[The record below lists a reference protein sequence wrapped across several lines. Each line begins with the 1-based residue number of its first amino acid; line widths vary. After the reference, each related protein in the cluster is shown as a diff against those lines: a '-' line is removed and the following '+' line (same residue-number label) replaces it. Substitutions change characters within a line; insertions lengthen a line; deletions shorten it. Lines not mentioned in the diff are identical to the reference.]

1 LELFKR
7 SSLFREH
14 GYSLLAFAALL
25 IFLFYP
31 NVGIYDWEKEVMYC
45 EFIKQSILDYKVFP
59 MFLWNS
65 GHLAGYPAVD
75 QSAFFVSNPE
85 TLLFSPFIPLLLII
99 PSAVFLK
106 LLVLINFLI
115 GWTGI
120 QALSKTCGWQAR
132 QTRIFSALFLFS
144 PIIIQHI
151 AIGYLP
157 WINLFFFPWLLYFLL
172 HDNTLKKWL
181 GSGIVLA
188 LMMLQGGLHVFVW
201 LGFFIAFFSFF
212 QTILRK
218 DVKSILLIL
227 ISGLS
232 ACLLALPRVFPSF
245 QSFGTFEQK
254 FFSGY
259 SLHAFLKWALI
270 PPFFT
275 PSTMDDIEFFIEG
288 YIDGV
293 PYWDGSLFWGFLLI
307 CVILLPF
314 VIGLS
319 SKNNDKPEIQNKK
332 PGILALA
339 ASSALI
345 LLLSFDGLYEK
356 GISFISDLIHIPAL
370 KGMEK
375 YPFRFAIPAYFGFA
389 FVVVWYWENYLD
401 FFTRVLNKTQG
412 LAVAFWGSFLRF
424 AAYLRRHKKTF
435 AWIGVILV
443 FLCVIF
449 IVLKSPFM
457 VWVNSQIALAYANQ
471 GAEFL
476 AGLMEHAENV
486 PLTHYF
492 AKAETLF
499 GYLYRILVILTIVS
513 VSSWLIGVMHK
524 PDRQRVKKPLMREL
538 SFPFWLLEILLVL
551 PMLLAFG
558 MWWRVS
564 LATPQDTLPEFTM
577 LAPIVSWVGT
587 NDTQEIPDIK
597 YSPLSLELKVS
608 EEMIGETLVLS
619 QIPYHDTRFLELEA
633 GNDVFVEKEGKTALE
648 IKRAGLINIH
658 VKNLPVV
665 VSAVVAGAG
674 WAVSGWIIKKSR
686 NNKSL

>member
-1 LELFKR
+1 MGLFKR
-7 SSLFREH
+7 SRLFREH
-14 GYSLLAFAALL
+14 GYSLLAFTAIL

-31 NVGIYDWEKEVMYC
+31 NVGIYDWEKEVLYC

-59 MFLWNS
+59 MFLWNT

-75 QSAFFVSNPE
+75 QSALFVSNPE

-99 PSAVFLK
+99 PPTVFLK
-106 LLVLINFLI
+106 LLVLIHFLI

-120 QALSKTCGWQAR
+120 QALSRTCGWQAR

-157 WINLFFFPWLLYFLL
+157 WINLFFFPWLFYFLL
-172 HDNTLKKWL
+172 HDNVLKKWL

-188 LMMLQGGLHVFVW
+188 LMMLQGGVHVFVW
-201 LGFFIAFFSFF
+201 SGFFVDFFSFF

-218 DVKSILLIL
+218 DLKSLLLIL
-227 ISGLS
+227 ISGIS

-307 CVILLPF
+307 CVIVLPF
-314 VIGLS
+314 VIELS
-319 SKNNDKPEIQNKK
+319 SKNKDKPEIPNRK
-332 PGILALA
+332 PDILALA
-339 ASSALI
+339 ASSTLI
-345 LLLSFDGLYEK
+345 LILSFDGLYEK
-356 GISFISDLIHIPAL
+356 GISFMSDLIRIPAL

-375 YPFRFAIPAYFGFA
+375 YPFRFAIPAYFGFS
-389 FVVVWYWENYLD
+389 FVVAWYWETYQN
-401 FFTRVLNKTQG
+401 FFTRVLNQTQE
-412 LAVAFWGSFLRF
+412 LAVAFLEGFLRF
-424 AAYLRRHKKTF
+424 AAYLHRHKKTF
-435 AWIGVILV
+435 AWVGGILV
-443 FLCVIF
+443 FLCLVF
-449 IVLKSPFM
+449 FALKSPFLE
-457 VWVNSQIALAYANQ
+457 WIYSQIASAYAGQ

-476 AGLMEHAENV
+476 AGLMEHTGTV

-499 GYLYRILVILTIVS
+499 GYLYRILVILTVVS
-513 VSSWLIGVMHK
+513 VSLWLIGITHK
-524 PDRQRVKKPLMREL
+524 PDRQRVDKPLMREF
-538 SFPFWLLEILLVL
+538 SFPFWLLEILVVL
-551 PMLLAFG
+551 PLLLAFG

-564 LATPQDTLPEFTM
+564 LATPQNALPEFTM
-577 LAPIVSWVGT
+577 QAPIVSWVGVS
-587 NDTQEIPDIK
+587 DTQEIPEIK
-597 YSPLSLELKVS
+597 FSPLSLELKAS

-619 QIPYHDTRFLELEA
+619 QIPYHDTRFLELKA
-633 GNDVFVEKEGKTALE
+633 GDVVFVEKDGRTALE
-648 IKRAGLINIH
+648 INQTGLINIQ

-665 VSAVVAGAG
+665 VSAVVAGVG
-674 WAVSGWIIKKSR
+674 WTVSGRIITKSR
-686 NNKSL
+686 NKKLL

>member
-1 LELFKR
+1 MGLFKR

-14 GYSLLAFAALL
+14 GYSLLAFGAIL

-31 NVGIYDWEKEVMYC
+31 NVGIYDWEKEVLYC

-59 MFLWNS
+59 MFLWNN

-85 TLLFSPFIPLLLII
+85 TLLFSPFIPLLLIM
-99 PSAVFLK
+99 PPAVFLK
-106 LLVLINFLI
+106 LLVLIHFLV

-120 QALSKTCGWQAR
+120 QALSKTCGWQVR

-157 WINLFFFPWLLYFLL
+157 WINLFFFPWLFYFLL
-172 HDNTLKKWL
+172 HDNVFKKWL

-201 LGFFIAFFSFF
+201 SGIFIAFFSLF

-218 DVKSILLIL
+218 DLKSLLLIL

-259 SLHAFLKWALI
+259 SPHAFLKWALI
-270 PPFFT
+270 PPFFI
-275 PSTMDDIEFFIEG
+275 PPTMDDIEFLIEG
-288 YIDGV
+288 YINGV

-307 CVILLPF
+307 CVIVLPF
-314 VIGLS
+314 VIELS
-319 SKNNDKPEIQNKK
+319 SKNKDKPELPNRK
-332 PGILALA
+332 PDILALA

-345 LLLSFDGLYEK
+345 LILSFDGLYEK
-356 GISFISDLIHIPAL
+356 GISFMSDLIHIPAL

-389 FVVVWYWENYLD
+389 FVVAWYWETYMN
-401 FFTRVLNKTQG
+401 FFKRVLNQTQE
-412 LAVAFWGSFLRF
+412 LAVAFWGLFLQF
-424 AAYLRRHKKTF
+424 AAYLRRHIKIVV
-435 AWIGVILV
+435 WMGSILV
-443 FLCVIF
+443 FLCLVF
-449 IVLKSPFM
+449 LALKSPFLE
-457 VWVNSQIALAYANQ
+457 WIYSRIASAYAGQ

-476 AGLMEHAENV
+476 AGLMEYAGTV

-499 GYLYRILVILTIVS
+499 GYLYRILVILTVVS
-513 VSSWLIGVMHK
+513 VSLWLIGVTHM
-524 PDRQRVKKPLMREL
+524 PDRQRMNKFLMREL
-538 SFPFWLLEILLVL
+538 NFPFWLLEKLLVL
-551 PMLLAFG
+551 PLLLAFG

-564 LATPQDTLPEFTM
+564 LATPQNTLPEFTM
-577 LAPIVSWVGT
+577 LAPIVSWVGVS
-587 NDTQEIPDIK
+587 DTQEIPDIK
-597 YSPLSLELKVS
+597 YSPLSLDLKVS
-608 EEMIGETLVLS
+608 EEMLGKTLVLS
-619 QIPYHDTRFLELEA
+619 QIPYHDTRFLELKA
-633 GNDVFVEKEGKTALE
+633 GDVVFVEKEGKTALE
-648 IKRAGLINIH
+648 INQADPISIQ
-658 VKNLPVV
+658 VKPLPVIF
-665 VSAVVAGAG
+665 SAFISGVG
-674 WAVSGWIIKKSR
+674 WAVSGWIMVKSR
-686 NNKSL
+686 NKKHL

>member
-1 LELFKR
+1 VGLFKR
-7 SSLFREH
+7 SRLFREH
-14 GYSLLAFAALL
+14 GYSLLAFAAVL
-25 IFLFYP
+25 IFLLYP
-31 NVGIYDWEKEVMYC
+31 NVGIYDWEKEVLYC

-85 TLLFSPFIPLLLII
+85 TLLFSPFIPLLLIM
-99 PSAVFLK
+99 PSGVFLK
-106 LLVLINFLI
+106 LLVLIHFLI

-120 QALSKTCGWQAR
+120 QVLSKTCGWQAC

-157 WINLFFFPWLLYFLL
+157 WINLFFFPWLFYFLL
-172 HDNTLKKWL
+172 HDNFLKKWL

-201 LGFFIAFFSFF
+201 SGFFVAFFSFF

-218 DVKSILLIL
+218 HVKFLLLIP

-232 ACLLALPRVFPSF
+232 ACLLALPRVIPSF

-254 FFSGY
+254 FFNGY

-270 PPFFT
+270 PPFFI
-275 PSTMDDIEFFIEG
+275 PPTMDDIEFLIEE

-307 CVILLPF
+307 CVIVLPF

-319 SKNNDKPEIQNKK
+319 TKNKGKSEIPNRKQD
-332 PGILALA
+332 ILALA

-356 GISFISDLIHIPAL
+356 GISFMSDLIHIPAL

-389 FVVVWYWENYLD
+389 FVVVWYWENCLD
-401 FFTRVLNKTQG
+401 FFTLVLNQTQE
-412 LAVAFWGSFLRF
+412 LAVVFWGCFLRF
-424 AAYLRRHKKTF
+424 AAYLHRHKKTF
-435 AWIGVILV
+435 SWVGGILV
-443 FLCVIF
+443 FLCLVF
-449 IVLKSPFM
+449 LALKSPILE
-457 VWVNSQIALAYANQ
+457 WVNSQIASAYAHQ

-476 AGLMEHAENV
+476 AGLMEHAGTV

-492 AKAETLF
+492 TKAETLF
-499 GYLYRILVILTIVS
+499 GYLYRILVILTVVS
-513 VSSWLIGVMHK
+513 VSLWLIGLTHK
-524 PDRQRVKKPLMREL
+524 PDRQRVNKPLMREL
-538 SFPFWLLEILLVL
+538 SFPFWLLETLVVL
-551 PMLLAFG
+551 PLLLAFG

-577 LAPIVSWVGT
+577 QTPIATWVGAS
-587 NDTQEIPDIK
+587 DSQEIPGIK

-619 QIPYHDTRFLELEA
+619 QIPYHDTRFLGLES
-633 GNDVFVEKEGKTALE
+633 GNVVFVEKEDKTALE
-648 IKRAGLINIH
+648 IKQAGLIR
-658 VKNLPVV
+658 VQVRYLPVIF
-665 VSAVVAGAG
+665 SAVVAVMG
-674 WAVSGWIIKKSR
+674 WAVSFWILKKSR
-686 NNKSL
+686 NNKNL